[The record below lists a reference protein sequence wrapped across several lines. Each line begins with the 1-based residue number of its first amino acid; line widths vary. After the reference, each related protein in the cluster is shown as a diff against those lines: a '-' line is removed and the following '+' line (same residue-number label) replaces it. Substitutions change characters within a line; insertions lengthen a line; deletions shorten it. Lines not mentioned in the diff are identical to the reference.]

1 MFDGFA
7 RFLPMFSISSAALHA
22 RTRSRRGIIATHA
35 AHTRLRACAVGL
47 LLAAGLA
54 ASPSSQAQSVVA
66 DWYHQASDR
75 VSQVWTQGDNE
86 LYLTGYAWHN
96 RWAYSRSKV
105 REFNETSWGGGFGK
119 GHYDEDGDW
128 HGLYAMAFKDS
139 HDDWQPMAGYGY
151 QSIARPT
158 ENTRLGAGFTVFM
171 TARRDIMSYVPFPGI
186 LPLVSAGYKKAT
198 LFGAYV
204 PGKKGNGNV
213 AFIFGKY
220 TF

>member
-1 MFDGFA
+1 MFFA
-7 RFLPMFSISSAALHA
+7 PPTLVAERTLSSRGAVAERAA
-22 RTRSRRGIIATHA
+22 
-35 AHTRLRACAVGL
+35 RLRFRSVATGL
-47 LLAAGLA
+47 LLAAGFA

-66 DWYHQASDR
+66 GWYNQASDR

-119 GHYDEDGDW
+119 GLYDEDGDW